1 MSMLNE
7 SSWEFRAHLLT
18 TGTRWSWTRFD
29 HAGSV
34 IDSQLTFPSYKDAL
48 AHACSFGFKSGQHR
62 FVLSA
67 LEAKI
72 PPHRHEFELLPCWP
86 LGVAVV

>member
-1 MSMLNE
+1 MPMFKE
-7 SSWEFRAHLLT
+7 SAWEFRAHLLT
-18 TGTRWSWTRFD
+18 TGTRWSWIRFD

-34 IDSQLTFPSYKDAL
+34 IDSQLTFPSYKDAVT
-48 AHACSFGFKSGQHR
+48 HAGSFGFKNGKHR

-72 PPHRHEFELLPCWP
+72 PQQRHEIEFLPCWP
-86 LGVAVV
+86 SGVVVV